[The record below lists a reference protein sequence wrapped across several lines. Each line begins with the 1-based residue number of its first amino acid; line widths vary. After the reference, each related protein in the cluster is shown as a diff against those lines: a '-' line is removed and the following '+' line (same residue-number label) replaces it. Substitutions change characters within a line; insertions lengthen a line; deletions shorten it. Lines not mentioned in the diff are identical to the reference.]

1 MIEPFP
7 LARSDESPE
16 RRASP
21 QSKKRTRALRVVIP
35 MSKQVPL
42 TEYSP
47 WRHQAMYRLT
57 WSFRSQPVQAM
68 LSARASAMLVSSVHS
83 PGAKPWGPPLR

>member
-1 MIEPFP
+1 MIDPLP

-16 RRASP
+16 RRTSP
-21 QSKKRTRALRVVIP
+21 QSRKRTRSLRVVIP
-35 MSKQVPL
+35 MSKHVLL

-47 WRHQAMYRLT
+47 WRHQVTYRLT
-57 WSFRSQPVQAM
+57 WSFRSQPAQVM
-68 LSARASAMLVSSVHS
+68 LSARANAMLVSSVHS